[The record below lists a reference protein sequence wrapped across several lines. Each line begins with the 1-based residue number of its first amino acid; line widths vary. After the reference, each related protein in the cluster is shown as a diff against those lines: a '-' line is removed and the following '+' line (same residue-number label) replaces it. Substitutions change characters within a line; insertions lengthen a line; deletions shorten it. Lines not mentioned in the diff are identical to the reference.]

1 MTKVRQDLFSTRGRC
16 PNDVSTEG
24 EGGGQPN
31 SDKRKG
37 GCVNLVLTRGG
48 RGSKIPKIQKTS
60 YVNRPIDYTKFQQL
74 VQEQEEDGTRRVY
87 DCMVV
92 VYYFVHKRWVGTR

>member
-1 MTKVRQDLFSTRGRC
+1 MFLIDAAKLIPRVKASVDLEGERLGHGSLVGRAKGRC
-16 PNDVSTEG
+16 TNDVCTEG

-48 RGSKIPKIQKTS
+48 RGSKIPKI
-60 YVNRPIDYTKFQQL
+60 
-74 VQEQEEDGTRRVY
+74 
-87 DCMVV
+87 
-92 VYYFVHKRWVGTR
+92 